1 MTTRHQAPLVT
12 ILLPTFNRQDLLEG
26 CLDSLCAQT
35 YPHFRVEILD
45 NGSTPPVTLPPRI
58 ASDPRFELLRIED
71 NSFRVPLILE
81 HTRQASTRYTAYIF
95 DDDRWEPTKLEEQI
109 TLLEARPDVVTCFT
123 HATIIDDH
131 GLENPTP
138 PAPYPHIFQVRNR
151 PRAEWVR
158 HFFKYGNCLC
168 APSAVMRTDAMAKR
182 MHRLPLKQLWD
193 FSNWVN
199 LLGAGNLHIIEKP
212 LTRFRVF
219 LSGANESAINTESLN
234 RLNYESSRILH
245 QFRQL
250 PVDLLREAFPPPPDA
265 DTRLDDDVD
274 RSLYEQ
280 AVLVGSAN
288 HFRFA
293 AELAEHAFTQRFD
306 AHLPD
311 LAAEWSNRFV
321 AATSQS
327 RSALSI
333 RANTGSLPPPAD
345 RSISFVI
352 CSIDNTKYAYVS
364 ARLDAICTAPHEIIR
379 IDDARSLSEGYT
391 RGIAKARFDTV
402 VLCHDDIDLLCD
414 TALTDILH
422 SALHEFD
429 VVGVAGPRV
438 LKSAFWLNGGPANTV
453 GLVVHGPVGKP
464 DAPFVVNYY
473 DCSDAT
479 RIPVQALDGVFIAA
493 KKRVFDSVCFDAD
506 LFDGFHLY
514 DIDFSYRCHLAGLR
528 VGVAKDLALVHA
540 SPGNFGETWLRYEK
554 RFREKYPA
562 LAPARLSPR
571 QAPAAVYAASLAE
584 AALVCL
590 APDTLLDV
598 DTDTHP
604 PASPADQIYSLWRRR
619 TTMKEIDAQLLAER
633 MVLQWKN
640 RPGIHLL
647 LAVSPGEE
655 TLLADTLDSLAAQL
669 YPEWLLTIVTALP
682 PPEGLGETP
691 NIQWLALR
699 DEAHINY
706 VIDEMAAASPGTWL
720 TRIDPG
726 LSFEPQALQVVA
738 NYINEKPDWRLIYCD
753 EDTLEAD
760 GSFTQPLF
768 KPDFNLDLLRA
779 QAYFGCFIVV
789 AKQAFLAAGRYGD
802 KTGAENYDLSLRIL
816 DQNGESSIGHIDQML
831 AHLSR
836 NSQRAMQ
843 PEAEKLAVTDH
854 LARCDLDTAVLDGA
868 LFGTRRIQYK
878 WATTPKV
885 SIIIPTRDREEY
897 LRPLLESLFERT
909 RYPNYEVIILDNDSR
924 DPDTVR
930 YLAGLVATEQKQ
942 RTRVIAFPG
951 EFSWSG
957 CANAGAE
964 AAEGDYLLF
973 LDNDI
978 HIVQDDWLARLM
990 SIAQRP
996 EVAIVAPRLTYP
1008 ETGRVQ
1014 QGGSILGLY
1023 GTVGSPWDNQLE
1035 LSDPGYMGR
1044 ALCDQNVSAAS
1055 GSALLVRRSAYVQL
1069 GGFDTTHFG
1078 LVHGAL
1084 DLCLRTGEAG
1094 HKIVF
1099 TPHSA
1104 LVHYGSVSITA
1115 RQRKLE
1121 GRLTDLLAAQQAN
1134 ETLIHRWMPRLVH
1147 DPAYNRNLSLLEPY
1161 KPEHVA
1167 PTDWDLNFHD
1177 RPRILAIPVPG
1188 GAGEYRLRAPLR
1200 IVGQAG
1206 LAQTMIC
1213 ESPKAFAMRILSP
1226 VEIARAAPDALVL
1239 HQPLDDSQSDA
1250 IENYARYLPK
1260 VRRILTIDDLVTDL
1274 PKKHPLYKSGYKD
1287 GRQRLR
1293 RNLALMDRLVVS
1305 TRPLADLCVDMIED
1319 IRVMPN
1325 CLEWAVWGDAVP
1337 PRLPRKKPRVGWA
1350 GAQQHQGDL
1359 ELIYPVVEAL
1369 ADEVDWIF
1377 MGMCPPALKPF
1388 VHESHGFEIDFSA
1401 YPKALARLDLDLAI
1415 APLDIHP
1422 FNEAKSNLRLLEY
1435 GAMGWPVI
1443 CTDIYPYQNAPV
1455 TRLPNEPEKWIK
1467 TIREQLAEPDAL
1479 REAGLTLQAW
1489 VHDSFILEN
1498 HAASWFAAYGP

>member
-1 MTTRHQAPLVT
+1 M
-12 ILLPTFNRQDLLEG
+12 
-26 CLDSLCAQT
+26 
-35 YPHFRVEILD
+35 
-45 NGSTPPVTLPPRI
+45 
-58 ASDPRFELLRIED
+58 SD
-71 NSFRVPLILE
+71 
-81 HTRQASTRYTAYIF
+81 
-95 DDDRWEPTKLEEQI
+95 
-109 TLLEARPDVVTCFT
+109 
-123 HATIIDDH
+123 
-131 GLENPTP
+131 
-138 PAPYPHIFQVRNR
+138 
-151 PRAEWVR
+151 
-158 HFFKYGNCLC
+158 
-168 APSAVMRTDAMAKR
+168 
-182 MHRLPLKQLWD
+182 
-193 FSNWVN
+193 
-199 LLGAGNLHIIEKP
+199 
-212 LTRFRVF
+212 
-219 LSGANESAINTESLN
+219 
-234 RLNYESSRILH
+234 
-245 QFRQL
+245 
-250 PVDLLREAFPPPPDA
+250 
-265 DTRLDDDVD
+265 DTRLRQLYPAPRHPYYIVAPDYRRTSAGIRVMHQLCQALRQSGQDAWILAEVLNPDLDTPKLTDEIRARHKAQGLVPIAIYPEVVGRNPLEAQVVVRYILNRPGLLGERPEYGERDLIYIYEPELKDAVSRVD
-274 RSLYEQ
+274 GVMTLPSINTAIFNNRDNPHDATRSGACIYFGRHTE
-280 AVLVGSAN
+280 GSRE
-288 HFRFA
+288 H
-293 AELAEHAFTQRFD
+293 AELAASSTVITRDWPPTPEEM
-306 AHLPD
+306 
-311 LAAEWSNRFV
+311 AALLR
-321 AATSQS
+321 
-327 RSALSI
+327 RSEKLYCFENTALS
-333 RANTGSLPPPAD
+333 TE
-345 RSISFVI
+345 
-352 CSIDNTKYAYVS
+352 
-364 ARLDAICTAPHEIIR
+364 ARLCGCPVVMLPSPFFHPDAFFGRDQGFGHGVAFSLDTADFEA
-379 IDDARSLSEGYT
+379 ARSSV
-391 RGIAKARFDTV
+391 GIIS
-402 VLCHDDIDLLCD
+402 DIYG
-414 TALTDILH
+414 IL
-422 SALHEFD
+422 ATN
-429 VVGVAGPRV
+429 
-438 LKSAFWLNGGPANTV
+438 FWP
-453 GLVVHGPVGKP
+453 
-464 DAPFVVNYY
+464 
-473 DCSDAT
+473 
-479 RIPVQALDGVFIAA
+479 ALDGLIATTQ
-493 KKRVFDSVCFDAD
+493 R
-506 LFDGFHLY
+506 
-514 DIDFSYRCHLAGLR
+514 
-528 VGVAKDLALVHA
+528 
-540 SPGNFGETWLRYEK
+540 
-554 RFREKYPA
+554 
-562 LAPARLSPR
+562 
-571 QAPAAVYAASLAE
+571 LAE
-584 AALVCL
+584 ASPRETA
-590 APDTLLDV
+590 TE
-598 DTDTHP
+598 TDSGIVRTDP
-604 PASPADQIYSLWRRR
+604 LYATWRRR
-619 TTMKEIDAQLLAER
+619 KTLQEIDAQLLAER
-633 MVLQWKN
+633 MVLKWKT

-647 LAVSPGEE
+647 LALRNGEE
-655 TLLADTLDSLAAQL
+655 ALLADTLDSLAAQL

-682 PPEGLGETP
+682 TPDGLGETP

-699 DEAHINY
+699 DEAHIDY
-706 VIDEMAAASPGTWL
+706 VIDEMAAASPGSWL

-726 LSFEPQALQVVA
+726 LTFEPQALQVVA
-738 NYINEKPDWRLIYCD
+738 DYINEKPDWRLIYCD
-753 EDTLEAD
+753 EDTREAD
-760 GSFTQPLF
+760 DSFTQPLF

-789 AKQAFLAAGRYGD
+789 EKQAFLAAGRYGD

-816 DQNGESSIGHIDQML
+816 DQNGEGRIGHIDQML

-836 NSQRAMQ
+836 DSQRAMQ
-843 PEAEKLAVTDH
+843 PEAEKAAVADH
-854 LARCDLDTAVLDGA
+854 LARCGLDTEVLDGA

-878 WATTPKV
+878 WAATPRV

-897 LRPLLESLFERT
+897 LRPLLDSLHERT
-909 RYPNYEVIILDNDSR
+909 SYPNYEIIVIDNDST

-930 YLAGLVATEQKQ
+930 YLAGLTATEQKHP
-942 RTRVIAFPG
+942 TRVLPVPG
-951 EFSWSG
+951 EFNWSRS
-957 CANAGAE
+957 ANTGAE
-964 AAEGDYLLF
+964 AAGGDYLLF

-978 HIVQDDWLARLM
+978 HIVQDDWLSRLM

-1014 QGGSILGLY
+1014 QGCSILGLY
-1023 GTVGSPWDNQLE
+1023 GSVGNPWDNQLE
-1035 LSDPGYMGR
+1035 LSEPGYMGR

-1069 GGFDTTHFG
+1069 HGFDTTDFG

-1084 DLCLRTGEAG
+1084 DLCLRASEAG

-1134 ETLIHRWMPRLVH
+1134 ETLIRRWMPRLVH

-1455 TRLPNEPEKWIK
+1455 TRLPNEPETWIK
-1467 TIREQLAEPDAL
+1467 TIREQLAEPEAL

>member
-1 MTTRHQAPLVT
+1 MTTSGKHIYAPPRRPYYIDAPAYRRTSAGIRVMHLLCHALNSIGEEAYIYNTTTSPDLNTPIVTAEIAERHKKAKREPIVVYPEVVPGNPRRAGSVVRYVLNKAGLLGGDKAYAETELVFGYGRNALPDDADPQNILFLPPIDTQIFNNLDNPLDGQRNGILLYPGRHQSALS
-12 ILLPTFNRQDLLEG
+12 R
-26 CLDSLCAQT
+26 
-35 YPHFRVEILD
+35 YP
-45 NGSTPPVTLPPRI
+45 
-58 ASDPRFELLRIED
+58 
-71 NSFRVPLILE
+71 
-81 HTRQASTRYTAYIF
+81 Q
-95 DDDRWEPTKLEEQI
+95 
-109 TLLEARPDVVTCFT
+109 
-123 HATIIDDH
+123 
-131 GLENPTP
+131 
-138 PAPYPHIFQVRNR
+138 
-151 PRAEWVR
+151 
-158 HFFKYGNCLC
+158 
-168 APSAVMRTDAMAKR
+168 
-182 MHRLPLKQLWD
+182 
-193 FSNWVN
+193 
-199 LLGAGNLHIIEKP
+199 
-212 LTRFRVF
+212 
-219 LSGANESAINTESLN
+219 
-234 RLNYESSRILH
+234 
-245 QFRQL
+245 
-250 PVDLLREAFPPPPDA
+250 
-265 DTRLDDDVD
+265 
-274 RSLYEQ
+274 
-280 AVLVGSAN
+280 
-288 HFRFA
+288 
-293 AELAEHAFTQRFD
+293 
-306 AHLPD
+306 
-311 LAAEWSNRFV
+311 LAAE
-321 AATSQS
+321 ATLITYNWPESHEALAELFR
-327 RSALSI
+327 RSEAVYCFESTSI
-333 RANTGSLPPPAD
+333 GAEASLCGCPA
-345 RSISFVI
+345 
-352 CSIDNTKYAYVS
+352 
-364 ARLDAICTAPHEIIR
+364 IILPSPFF
-379 IDDARSLSEGYT
+379 DGTLLSEAEIG
-391 RGIAKARFDTV
+391 RSGMAVNDSPEEIAFAR
-402 VLCHDDIDLLCD
+402 
-414 TALTDILH
+414 
-422 SALHEFD
+422 
-429 VVGVAGPRV
+429 R
-438 LKSAFWLNGGPANTV
+438 TV
-453 GLVVHGPVGKP
+453 GQMWADYRAAEERFWKQLDHFVTTTQAMPVNEVTK
-464 DAPFVVNYY
+464 
-473 DCSDAT
+473 
-479 RIPVQALDGVFIAA
+479 Q
-493 KKRVFDSVCFDAD
+493 
-506 LFDGFHLY
+506 
-514 DIDFSYRCHLAGLR
+514 
-528 VGVAKDLALVHA
+528 
-540 SPGNFGETWLRYEK
+540 PGDD
-554 RFREKYPA
+554 PI
-562 LAPARLSPR
+562 
-571 QAPAAVYAASLAE
+571 QAE
-584 AALVCL
+584 AIQRYA
-590 APDTLLDV
+590 T
-598 DTDTHP
+598 
-604 PASPADQIYSLWRRR
+604 WRRR
-619 TTMKEIDAQLLAER
+619 KTLQEIDAQLLAER
-633 MVLQWKN
+633 MVLKWKT

-647 LAVSPGEE
+647 LALRNGEE
-655 TLLADTLDSLAAQL
+655 ALLADTLDSLAAQL

-682 PPEGLGETP
+682 TPDGLGETP

-699 DEAHINY
+699 DEAHIDY
-706 VIDEMAAASPGTWL
+706 VIDVMAAASPGSWL

-726 LSFEPQALQVVA
+726 LTFEPQALQVVA
-738 NYINEKPDWRLIYCD
+738 DYINEKPDWRLIYCD
-753 EDTLEAD
+753 EDTREAD
-760 GSFTQPLF
+760 DSFTQPLF

-789 AKQAFLAAGRYGD
+789 EKQAFLAAGRYGD

-816 DQNGESSIGHIDQML
+816 DQNGEGRIGHIDQML

-836 NSQRAMQ
+836 DSQRAMQ
-843 PEAEKLAVTDH
+843 PEAEKAAVADH
-854 LARCDLDTAVLDGA
+854 LARCGLDTEVLDGA

-878 WATTPKV
+878 WAATPRV

-897 LRPLLESLFERT
+897 LRPLLDSLHERT
-909 RYPNYEVIILDNDSR
+909 SYPNYEIIVIDNDST

-930 YLAGLVATEQKQ
+930 YLAGLTATEQKHP
-942 RTRVIAFPG
+942 TRVLPVPG
-951 EFSWSG
+951 EFNWSRS
-957 CANAGAE
+957 ANTGAE
-964 AAEGDYLLF
+964 AAGGDYLLF

-978 HIVQDDWLARLM
+978 HIVQDDWLSRLM

-1014 QGGSILGLY
+1014 QGCSILGLY
-1023 GTVGSPWDNQLE
+1023 GTAGSPWDNQLE
-1035 LSDPGYMGR
+1035 LSEPGYMGR

-1069 GGFDTTHFG
+1069 HGFDTTDFG

-1084 DLCLRTGEAG
+1084 DLCLRASEAG

-1239 HQPLDDSQSDA
+1239 HQPLDDTQSDA

-1359 ELIYPVVEAL
+1359 ELIYSVVETL

-1377 MGMCPPALKPF
+1377 MGMCPEALKPF

-1401 YPKALARLDLDLAI
+1401 YPKALASLDLDLAI

-1455 TRLPNEPEKWIK
+1455 TRLPNEPDKWIK

>member
-1 MTTRHQAPLVT
+1 MPNLDNKRKLYSAPRHPYYVTAPDYRRTSAGIRVMHQLCHALRRSGYEAWITADLTHPALDTPKLTEAVRAHHRAEGLVP
-12 ILLPTFNRQDLLEG
+12 IAIYPEVVGKNPLDCRVVVRYLLNRPGMLGEMPAYSPDDLIYVYEPELLKTVENAIGVLHMPSINTEIFNNRNNPDDTSRKGSCIYFGRHAEG
-26 CLDSLCAQT
+26 AKAHSALAAECTVITQT
-35 YPHFRVEILD
+35 YPGTHEEM
-45 NGSTPPVTLPPRI
+45 
-58 ASDPRFELLRIED
+58 AALLRRSERVYCFENTAISMEARLCGCPVVILPSPFFHQDNFFGRGLGFEQGVAFSMDPAELEQAQSTVGNLSALYEALETDFWPKLDELIALTQDRAERVVHEEASEDTQLNHSHRD
-71 NSFRVPLILE
+71 NSD
-81 HTRQASTRYTAYIF
+81 Y
-95 DDDRWEPTKLEEQI
+95 
-109 TLLEARPDVVTCFT
+109 
-123 HATIIDDH
+123 AT
-131 GLENPTP
+131 
-138 PAPYPHIFQVRNR
+138 
-151 PRAEWVR
+151 
-158 HFFKYGNCLC
+158 
-168 APSAVMRTDAMAKR
+168 
-182 MHRLPLKQLWD
+182 
-193 FSNWVN
+193 
-199 LLGAGNLHIIEKP
+199 
-212 LTRFRVF
+212 
-219 LSGANESAINTESLN
+219 
-234 RLNYESSRILH
+234 
-245 QFRQL
+245 
-250 PVDLLREAFPPPPDA
+250 
-265 DTRLDDDVD
+265 
-274 RSLYEQ
+274 
-280 AVLVGSAN
+280 
-288 HFRFA
+288 
-293 AELAEHAFTQRFD
+293 
-306 AHLPD
+306 
-311 LAAEWSNRFV
+311 
-321 AATSQS
+321 
-327 RSALSI
+327 
-333 RANTGSLPPPAD
+333 
-345 RSISFVI
+345 
-352 CSIDNTKYAYVS
+352 
-364 ARLDAICTAPHEIIR
+364 
-379 IDDARSLSEGYT
+379 
-391 RGIAKARFDTV
+391 
-402 VLCHDDIDLLCD
+402 
-414 TALTDILH
+414 
-422 SALHEFD
+422 
-429 VVGVAGPRV
+429 
-438 LKSAFWLNGGPANTV
+438 
-453 GLVVHGPVGKP
+453 
-464 DAPFVVNYY
+464 
-473 DCSDAT
+473 
-479 RIPVQALDGVFIAA
+479 
-493 KKRVFDSVCFDAD
+493 
-506 LFDGFHLY
+506 
-514 DIDFSYRCHLAGLR
+514 
-528 VGVAKDLALVHA
+528 
-540 SPGNFGETWLRYEK
+540 
-554 RFREKYPA
+554 
-562 LAPARLSPR
+562 
-571 QAPAAVYAASLAE
+571 
-584 AALVCL
+584 
-590 APDTLLDV
+590 
-598 DTDTHP
+598 
-604 PASPADQIYSLWRRR
+604 WRRR
-619 TTMKEIDAQLLAER
+619 KTLQEIDAQLLAER
-633 MVLQWKN
+633 MVLKWKT

-647 LAVSPGEE
+647 LALRDGEE
-655 TLLADTLDSLAAQL
+655 ALLADTLDSLAAQL
-669 YPEWLLTIVTALP
+669 YPEWLLTIVTALTA
-682 PPEGLGETP
+682 PEGLGETP

-699 DEAHINY
+699 DEAHIDY
-706 VIDEMAAASPGTWL
+706 VIDEMAAASPGSWL

-726 LSFEPQALQVVA
+726 LTFEPQALQVIA
-738 NYINEKPDWRLIYCD
+738 DYINEKPDWRLIYCD
-753 EDTLEAD
+753 EDTREAD
-760 GSFTQPLF
+760 DSFTQPLF

-779 QAYFGCFIVV
+779 QAYFGCFVV
-789 AKQAFLAAGRYGD
+789 VEKQAFLAAGRYGD

-816 DQNGESSIGHIDQML
+816 DQNGEGRIGHIDQML

-836 NSQRAMQ
+836 DSQRAMQ
-843 PEAEKLAVTDH
+843 PEAEKAAVADH
-854 LARCDLDTAVLDGA
+854 LARCGLDTEVLDGA

-878 WATTPKV
+878 WATTPRV

-897 LRPLLESLFERT
+897 LRPLLDSLHERT
-909 RYPNYEVIILDNDSR
+909 SYPNYEIIVIDNDST

-930 YLAGLVATEQKQ
+930 YLAGLTATEQKHP
-942 RTRVIAFPG
+942 TRVLPVPG
-951 EFSWSG
+951 QFNWSRS
-957 CANAGAE
+957 ANTGAE
-964 AAEGDYLLF
+964 AAGGDYLLF

-978 HIVQDDWLARLM
+978 HIVQDDWLSRLM

-1014 QGGSILGLY
+1014 QGCSILGLY
-1023 GTVGSPWDNQLE
+1023 GTAGSPWDNQLE
-1035 LSDPGYMGR
+1035 LSEPGYMGR

-1084 DLCLRTGEAG
+1084 DLCLRAGDVG

-1104 LVHYGSVSITA
+1104 LVHYGSISITA

-1121 GRLTDLLAAQQAN
+1121 GRLADLLAAQSAN

-1167 PTDWDLNFHD
+1167 PTDWDLHFHD

-1455 TRLPNEPEKWIK
+1455 TRLPNEPETWIK
-1467 TIREQLAEPDAL
+1467 TIREQLAEPEAL

>member
-1 MTTRHQAPLVT
+1 MPATRHLYSQPRRPYYIDAPAYRRTSAGIRVLHLLCHALNSIGEEAYIYNTTANPELDTPILTAEIAERHKKADREPIIVYPEVVAGNPRRAGSVVRYVLNKAGLLGGDKAYAET
-12 ILLPTFNRQDLLEG
+12 ELIFGYGRNVLPDDADQDNILFLPPIDTQVFNNLDNPLDKQRSGILL
-26 CLDSLCAQT
+26 
-35 YPHFRVEILD
+35 YPGRHQSGL
-45 NGSTPPVTLPPRI
+45 
-58 ASDPRFELLRIED
+58 A
-71 NSFRVPLILE
+71 
-81 HTRQASTRYTAYIF
+81 RYP
-95 DDDRWEPTKLEEQI
+95 E
-109 TLLEARPDVVTCFT
+109 
-123 HATIIDDH
+123 
-131 GLENPTP
+131 
-138 PAPYPHIFQVRNR
+138 
-151 PRAEWVR
+151 
-158 HFFKYGNCLC
+158 
-168 APSAVMRTDAMAKR
+168 
-182 MHRLPLKQLWD
+182 
-193 FSNWVN
+193 
-199 LLGAGNLHIIEKP
+199 
-212 LTRFRVF
+212 
-219 LSGANESAINTESLN
+219 
-234 RLNYESSRILH
+234 
-245 QFRQL
+245 
-250 PVDLLREAFPPPPDA
+250 
-265 DTRLDDDVD
+265 
-274 RSLYEQ
+274 
-280 AVLVGSAN
+280 
-288 HFRFA
+288 
-293 AELAEHAFTQRFD
+293 
-306 AHLPD
+306 
-311 LAAEWSNRFV
+311 LAAE
-321 AATSQS
+321 ATLITADWPESHQDMADLFR
-327 RSALSI
+327 RSEAVYCFESTAIALEAI
-333 RANTGSLPPPAD
+333 LCGCPAIILPSP
-345 RSISFVI
+345 FF
-352 CSIDNTKYAYVS
+352 NGT
-364 ARLDAICTAPHEIIR
+364 L
-379 IDDARSLSEGYT
+379 LSEEEMG
-391 RGIAKARFDTV
+391 REGIAINDSPEE
-402 VLCHDDIDLLCD
+402 I
-414 TALTDILH
+414 
-422 SALHEFD
+422 
-429 VVGVAGPRV
+429 
-438 LKSAFWLNGGPANTV
+438 AFAKRTV
-453 GLVVHGPVGKP
+453 GQMTETYRAAEDRFWGQLDHFVSVTQVMPVHEVPKLPG
-464 DAPFVVNYY
+464 D
-473 DCSDAT
+473 D
-479 RIPVQALDGVFIAA
+479 PVQAEAIQ
-493 KKRVFDSVCFDAD
+493 
-506 LFDGFHLY
+506 
-514 DIDFSYRCHLAGLR
+514 
-528 VGVAKDLALVHA
+528 
-540 SPGNFGETWLRYEK
+540 RY
-554 RFREKYPA
+554 A
-562 LAPARLSPR
+562 
-571 QAPAAVYAASLAE
+571 
-584 AALVCL
+584 
-590 APDTLLDV
+590 T
-598 DTDTHP
+598 
-604 PASPADQIYSLWRRR
+604 WRRR
-619 TTMKEIDAQLLAER
+619 KTLQEIDAQLLAER

-647 LAVSPGEE
+647 LSLYPGEE

-726 LSFEPQALQVVA
+726 LTLEPQALQVVA
-738 NYINEKPDWRLIYCD
+738 DYINEKPDWRLIYCD

-831 AHLSR
+831 AHLPR

-854 LARCDLDTAVLDGA
+854 LARCGLDTAVLDGA

-1044 ALCDQNVSAAS
+1044 ALCDQNVSAAC

-1084 DLCLRTGEAG
+1084 DLCLRAGDVG

-1104 LVHYGSVSITA
+1104 LVHYGSISITA

-1121 GRLTDLLAAQQAN
+1121 GRLADLLAAQSAN

-1167 PTDWDLNFHD
+1167 PTDWDLHFHD

-1305 TRPLADLCVDMIED
+1305 TRPLADLCVDMIKD

-1455 TRLPNEPEKWIK
+1455 TRLPNEPETWIK
-1467 TIREQLAEPDAL
+1467 TIREQLAEPEAL